1 MKLSFYALLL
11 LAMPSLYAQNQL
23 SGTITDRS
31 SGEPVAFASVYFPQ
45 LEKGVSSDESGN
57 FSIGNLP
64 NGNYK
69 IVIASI
75 GFETLS
81 QNLTLPSTTSI
92 QIQLAPSAIEMAEII
107 VSTPFHKLQSEN
119 VMKVERESVN
129 QLKSKGAVTL
139 AEGLSSMAGVESITT
154 GTGIGKPVIRGL
166 SSSRVLVY
174 TQGVRFENQ
183 QFGDEHG
190 LGINDAGIESVEI
203 IKGPASLLYGSDAL
217 GGVLYLNPEKFANAN
232 ESHADINGNYSSNTK
247 GYTTNLGYKT
257 SGEQFKF
264 LFRGSQ
270 SEHSDYETEDYRVT
284 NTRFKE
290 QDFKSGVGFQNNTIK
305 TELRYNANRSKLG
318 IPESVAEQ
326 STARTPLLPYQDI
339 TNHVLSSKSTVFF
352 NNSSLDVNIGLLYND
367 RKEFE
372 EEHHHHD
379 DGHDHD
385 HDHDDDG
392 HDHDHDD
399 ENKMHLDPA
408 LHMKLKTLNFDVKY
422 SLPIMGKFETIV
434 GTQGMLQSNS
444 NYGEESLIPNATT
457 KDIGVLA
464 TSHIHFEKADIQLG
478 ARFDTRKIEVEN
490 GISRSFNSFNGAAG
504 IKTDIAEKVTAR
516 LNFATGFRAPN
527 LAELTSDGGHQGTNR
542 YEIGDANLKN
552 EQNFQ
557 TDLSIEYANEHFELF
572 ANGFYNLVNN
582 YIYLSPNGNEIDG
595 TPVFEYVQN
604 DAKLYGGE
612 IGFHLHPHPIHWL
625 HLESSF
631 ETVIGQQK
639 DDTYLPLIPANSW
652 TNTLR
657 AEFSNKIVDKGYIF
671 VTLKSTFDQ
680 DHVSL
685 FETETQ
691 GYDLLSAGIGGTV
704 KLLKKDLSIALSATN
719 LTNETYVSHLS
730 RLKPDGIYN
739 MGRNINLG
747 LKYQL

>member
-490 GISRSFNSFNGAAG
+490 GIRRSFNSFNGAAG

-685 FETETQ
+685 LETETQ

>member
-490 GISRSFNSFNGAAG
+490 GIRRSFNSFNGAAG